1 MSTDKRLKRILVT
14 VKAMELTPPDLRWPL
29 RSLSCS
35 LKRCGYQRRWWTAL
49 DAQEVCRCQR
59 RCLSMN
65 EGIVASR

>member
-14 VKAMELTPPDLRWPL
+14 NDDGIDAGLAVAVGV
-29 RSLSCS
+29 LSCS

-49 DAQEVCRCQR
+49 DAQKFVVVSAAA
-59 RCLSMN
+59 SMN